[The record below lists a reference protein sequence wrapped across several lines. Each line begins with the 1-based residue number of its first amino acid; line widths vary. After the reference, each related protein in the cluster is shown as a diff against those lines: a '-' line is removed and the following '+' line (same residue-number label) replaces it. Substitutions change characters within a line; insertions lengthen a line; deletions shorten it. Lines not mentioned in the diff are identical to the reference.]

1 MRPIITIFNYIHNSS
16 TSGLAHAGRHS
27 RPMLMSGIEL
37 RSWLELKSGLGLR
50 LGFGLG
56 ILAGLWQGKFRAM
69 LNYVSN
75 DFCQLYKRY
84 LII

>member
-1 MRPIITIFNYIHNSS
+1 
-16 TSGLAHAGRHS
+16 
-27 RPMLMSGIEL
+27 MSGIEL

-50 LGFGLG
+50 LGLGLG